1 MTTEAEILAS
11 LDPKTRKRLVFA
23 RERRVEKQPTP
34 SIGLNRGL
42 RGGLVYGQQSLFW
55 GSKSSGKSSVGFQ
68 MIGKAQRA
76 GKTCALLDAERTFDP
91 DWAERLGVDTSKL
104 IYDDSN
110 HVSKVA
116 NVAVDLVSGGVDFLM
131 IDSISAILPMSYLDG
146 DELKNFE
153 DTGQIGAQSRDVGK
167 MTNMI
172 NGVNDKTLILLIS
185 QSRNVIT
192 PTYTKL
198 KFTGGN
204 AVEFNSSTIVK
215 FFASEAAKSAIDGE
229 VTVGDKI
236 FTEQIG
242 KPINWD
248 VEKNKS
254 GPEGQTGSY
263 DFYFQG
269 ENVGIDN
276 VSEVADYAI
285 KFGLVEETSKGRFEI
300 GDQKIHGLPKLK
312 QTIREDPALFKTLT
326 EKVYE
331 QFG

>member
-23 RERRVEKQPTP
+23 RERQVEKQRTP
-34 SIGLNRGL
+34 SIGLNKGL
-42 RGGLVYGQQSLFW
+42 KGGLVYGQQSLFW

-68 MIGKAQRA
+68 MMGMAQRA

-110 HVSKVA
+110 HVHKVA
-116 NVAVDLVSGGVDFLM
+116 NVAVDLVTGGVDFLM
-131 IDSISAILPMSYLDG
+131 IDSISAILPMSFLDG
-146 DELKNFE
+146 DELKDFE

-172 NGVNDKTLILLIS
+172 NGVNDKTLVLLIS

-204 AVEFNSSTIVK
+204 AVEFNSSTIVR
-215 FFASEAAKSAIDGE
+215 FFASEAAKAAIEGE
-229 VTVGDKI
+229 VTTGDKI

-242 KPINWD
+242 KPITWD
-248 VEKNKS
+248 VEKNKA

-276 VSEVADYAI
+276 VSEIADYAERL
-285 KFGLVEETSKGRFEI
+285 GLIDKTSASWYEYEG
-300 GDQKIHGLPKLK
+300 QKINGKNGLKK
-312 QTIREDPALFKTLT
+312 FIRENPDVFKTLT